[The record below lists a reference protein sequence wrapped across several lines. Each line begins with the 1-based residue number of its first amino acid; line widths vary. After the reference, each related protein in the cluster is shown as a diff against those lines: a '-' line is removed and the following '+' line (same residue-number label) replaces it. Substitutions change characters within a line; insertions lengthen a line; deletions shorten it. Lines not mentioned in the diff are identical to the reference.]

1 MGDSPRSRPRLHASF
16 PFNEPL
22 RTMIRQSIRLFA
34 TSAAAV
40 LACAGAPGIAA
51 QQPPGF
57 SLPTP
62 TPTPTPAPEGPADER
77 AGVAIPPRMAPA
89 PSPTAATTSP
99 LPTPAAA
106 PTSRPL
112 ALPSPSAR
120 ATARP
125 VPPLADIAPTT
136 SPTPDTLPAPLTE
149 PEPAPAASAPTAPVA
164 APPVV
169 AETPAAPASALPDW
183 WPWAA
188 GGLGGL
194 AVMIG
199 AASLWRRR
207 QPRPLRLALPAPE
220 DAVPELPRLDITL
233 DVISATRSLM
243 MFTLAYRINL
253 ANRTDRAVND
263 LSLAVQLA
271 SARRGASNAP
281 SSGAAQQV
289 LALARIGPHQSRSVS
304 GEIKLPL
311 AEIAILRQ
319 GSAALFIPLLH
330 TTLEGE
336 GQQALTRSFVIGT
349 PSTSGAARL
358 HPILLDNTPGSIPG
372 LRAQAV
378 DVPPVSATA

>member
-120 ATARP
+120 STARP
-125 VPPLADIAPTT
+125 APPVADIAPTAT
-136 SPTPDTLPAPLTE
+136 PAPDTPPAPLT
-149 PEPAPAASAPTAPVA
+149 EPAPAASAPTAPVA

-194 AVMIG
+194 AVMIC
-199 AASLWRRR
+199 AAALWRQRK
-207 QPRPLRLALPAPE
+207 PRPLRLAPPAPE

-330 TTLEGE
+330 VTLEGE